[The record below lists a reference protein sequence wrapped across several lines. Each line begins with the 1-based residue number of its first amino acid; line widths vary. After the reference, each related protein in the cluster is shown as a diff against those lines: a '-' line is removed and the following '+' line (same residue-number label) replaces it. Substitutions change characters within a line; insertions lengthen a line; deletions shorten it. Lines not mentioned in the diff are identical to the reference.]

1 MTSESNTPVLI
12 VVKGPAKDKVFSLG
26 TNLIT
31 VGRGEDADIRL
42 PDDKSISRIH
52 LNLRLAGNNR
62 YVLSNRSDNG
72 TIVND
77 KLVDEKELAS
87 GDRIRIGDVYVL
99 EFSDGSKPVSVPK
112 PSLFKK
118 PIVLIMCGVYVAAL
132 IAGAMFLSNAPSEE
146 DGPDSA
152 RVTEALQANNRF
164 MKSAKLAQPEQ
175 EARQRAVHAYLRAAF
190 IAEREGNYREAR
202 RVYLKVMDYTK
213 DGRSPIYQFALE
225 RLRSVPVEQ
234 K

>member
-1 MTSESNTPVLI
+1 MTNESNTPMLMI
-12 VVKGPAKDKVFSLG
+12 VKGPRKDKVFGLS

-31 VGRGEDADIRL
+31 LGRGEDADICL
-42 PDDKSISRIH
+42 EGDNSISRIH
-52 LNLRLAGNNR
+52 LNLRLVNNR

-77 KLVDEKELAS
+77 KLADEKELAN
-87 GDRIRIGDVYVL
+87 GDRIRIGDYVL
-99 EFSDGSKPVSVPK
+99 EFSDGSKPVAVPK

-118 PIVLIMCGVYVAAL
+118 PAVVIMCGIYGTAI
-132 IAGAMFLSNAPSEE
+132 IAGAILLSNAPSED
-146 DGPDSA
+146 DGPDSG
-152 RVTEALQANNRF
+152 RVAAVLGNYGRYMTA
-164 MKSAKLAQPEQ
+164 AKLAQGEQ
-175 EARQRAVHAYLRAAF
+175 EARQRAVRAYLRAAF
-190 IAEREGNYREAR
+190 IAEREGNYPEAR

-213 DGRSPIYQFALE
+213 DGRSPIYQYALE